1 MDLLRDIQIVLL
13 DFDGLLVSTEHLHFQ
28 AYQRMCQKRGFIL
41 PWDFARFCSVAHK
54 SSTGLKETIY
64 KELPFLYKQEPA
76 WDVLYKEKKR
86 EYKELLIQGHVELM
100 PGVEQFLQWL
110 QENKIKRAVVTHS
123 PKEQIDLIKTQIPL
137 LSSIPLWITREDY
150 TDPKPAPDGY
160 LRALEHLLE
169 PGDRVIGFED
179 TWRGYQALVA
189 SGVPGVVVSSV
200 LDDTFQ
206 QQLLSIGAAVRN
218 SFYEVLGRA

>member
-1 MDLLRDIQIVLL
+1 MLLLTDIQIVLL

-41 PWDFARFCSVAHK
+41 PWDFARFCAVAHK

-64 KELPFLYKQEPA
+64 KELPGLYQQEPV
-76 WDVLYKEKKR
+76 WDVLYLEKKT
-86 EYKELLIQGHVELM
+86 EYKELVIQGHVELM
-100 PGVEQFLQWL
+100 PGVEQFLKL
-110 QENKIKRAVVTHS
+110 LEEKNMKRAVVTHS
-123 PKEQIDLIKTQIPL
+123 PKEQIDLIKGQIPL

-160 LRALEHLLE
+160 LRALELLAG
-169 PGDRVIGFED
+169 PADRVIGFED

-189 SGVPGVVVSSV
+189 SGVPGVVVSNV
-200 LDDTFQ
+200 LDPAFEE
-206 QQLLSIGAAVRN
+206 QLLSVGAPVMH
-218 SFYEVLGRA
+218 SFYDVLSRA